1 MKRNIYLLPVII
13 LLLVFTLA
21 FKGGNG
27 FTIEVN
33 NSFAVALKASESDNV
48 AERLQ
53 VENSV
58 VKDYFKENSLVFIAV
73 SSDTKTQIR
82 ISRFADNF
90 SGSVYDSENLSDE
103 KITEIVSLYGADAQ
117 SAEITESG
125 GRKFAVMTELLKDS
139 GGVYTSTQYVT
150 VAGGKTYIIT
160 CYNPGEGTSEEVE
173 KIFSTFYVRN
183 MDDRIS
189 SYESRKKWI
198 LPAIIAMCAVVG
210 VSVIGLCKKL
220 YIK

>member
-1 MKRNIYLLPVII
+1 MKKKVCFLPLLI
-13 LLLVFTLA
+13 LLLVFALS
-21 FKGGNG
+21 FKGGDG
-27 FTIEVN
+27 FTIEVD

-48 AERLQ
+48 AERLK
-53 VENSV
+53 VDENV
-58 VKDYFKENSLVFIAV
+58 VKSYFKENSLVFIAI
-73 SSDTKTQIR
+73 SKDTKTQIR

-90 SGSVYDSENLSDE
+90 SSSVYDSENLSDE
-103 KITEIVSLYGADAQ
+103 KISEMVSLYGGDAQ
-117 SAEITESG
+117 SAETIESG

-160 CYNPGEGTSEEVE
+160 CYNPGDDTSKDVE
-173 KIFSTFYVRN
+173 RIFSTFYVRN
-183 MDDRIS
+183 MDDRIN
-189 SYESRKKWI
+189 SYAARKKWI

-210 VSVIGLCKKL
+210 VSVVGLCKKL